1 MCVFHFPH
9 ISAWTSHISVLSGH
23 AHVALATLWD
33 PQVQL
38 LIGVE
43 FGDPQKYPLPRVLGL
58 SLSESAS
65 AQMIFWQGVDKCLEP
80 WISVT
85 SNVLALSSSSRADVL
100 KVKEMALHS
109 PPAEVYVLS
118 LIGFKYLMYS
128 THCRQPI
135 YFIYLYVILH
145 TGAISHGYMHASIN
159 NTAPWPFV
167 YPWIQLCLVKLPL

>member
-1 MCVFHFPH
+1 MCFPFPAHLRLDQPH
-9 ISAWTSHISVLSGH
+9 ISAQWPRTCGLGYSVRSPGPTPH
-23 AHVALATLWD
+23 RGRVWGSSKK
-33 PQVQL
+33 PSS
-38 LIGVE
+38 
-43 FGDPQKYPLPRVLGL
+43 RVLGL